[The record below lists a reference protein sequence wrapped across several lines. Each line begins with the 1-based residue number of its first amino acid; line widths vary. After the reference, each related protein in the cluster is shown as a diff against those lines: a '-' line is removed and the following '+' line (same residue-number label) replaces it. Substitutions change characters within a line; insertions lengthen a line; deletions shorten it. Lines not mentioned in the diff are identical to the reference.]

1 MPNFQRQSHLM
12 KAPKLGCRRA
22 VLLAPKM
29 AAAAATTTTSSPD
42 WSQKLLA
49 GFRRMLG
56 GLMAVSPPARRPRR
70 ASIQAVPEAPK
81 TSCSYYNLYPLDAHY
96 EEAITDCI
104 EFLNKSSNCG
114 WRGRFTSEDV

>member
-1 MPNFQRQSHLM
+1 M

-22 VLLAPKM
+22 AVAPKM
-29 AAAAATTTTSSPD
+29 VTTTTTTMTTTKSSPA

-49 GFRRMLG
+49 GFRRMLKG
-56 GLMAVSPPARRPRR
+56 FMVMSPARRPRR

-81 TSCSYYNLYPLDAHY
+81 TSCSYYNLQYPLDAHY

-114 WRGRFTSEDV
+114 LRGRFTEDIV